1 MAGCVGTAVYAGHGV
16 VHYGWALGVLG
27 FGWNLLFI
35 AATTLLTKTY
45 RRGEQI
51 QAQTLN
57 DFLVFGAQAV
67 ASLLAGIAVTTIGWE
82 RLNLATLPLLVA
94 VLLAT
99 LALGRRPA
107 VAAG

>member
-1 MAGCVGTAVYAGHGV
+1 
-16 VHYGWALGVLG
+16 
-27 FGWNLLFI
+27 
-35 AATTLLTKTY
+35 
-45 RRGEQI
+45 
-51 QAQTLN
+51 
-57 DFLVFGAQAV
+57 VFGAQAV
-67 ASLLAGIAVTTIGWE
+67 ASLLAGVAVTTIGWE